1 MKAAGSQEL
10 DRGRTRRAIRY
21 AGAVVIV
28 VMGAAVAGRTTVGRA
43 LAAELRWTFV
53 DADDLHPP
61 PNVET
66 KGASLRAIVAHAIER
81 RESLVLACPPLSER
95 DRDAL
100 RAGLHLVRFVV
111 LDAMPA
117 LDDAL
122 HVDAARPPEQI
133 RAAIRTEFGV

>member
-1 MKAAGSQEL
+1 
-10 DRGRTRRAIRY
+10 
-21 AGAVVIV
+21 
-28 VMGAAVAGRTTVGRA
+28 MGAAVAGRTTVGRA

-66 KGASLRAIVAHAIER
+66 KGASLRAIVAHAIDR